1 MKNCD
6 KEKKRM
12 KRKIKSSQKGA
23 ISVFVMI
30 TMVFF
35 LLTIL
40 GAYMIS
46 SKRAQTQTESA
57 KLVQGQYYTENEE
70 NDRYH
75 SKIADSSAIIPI
87 YTKEQL
93 WSIGSGKTIEI
104 EGKVYTFSSGASYEL
119 KNDVVINIEG
129 LEGSNVID
137 ESKINKNHYEIYYY
151 YNQDFYVPTTVE
163 NSKLSINGN
172 HYAYKNLSK
181 NLGYVTEGLVAHYD
195 GIKNTAMG
203 HSASSVM
210 WKDLSGNG
218 NDGTIYGGIWNE
230 EALDFDGIDDWV
242 SLGEM
247 NYPNITL
254 EIVAVCSNT
263 GATSPIT
270 YIGNF
275 EYGGYGIEQYPK
287 DNANTMS
294 AYLNTTYT
302 KRISNNAFQK
312 DKKYSLSGVYDTTTL
327 SLFEN
332 GQKVSGNT
340 TGNLGFPRNNTVM
353 AIGANPNG
361 NNATGGYLKG
371 KVYCARIYNR
381 ALTDEEVRKNY
392 EIDKIRFGI
401 E

>member
-70 NDRYH
+70 NERYH

-93 WSIGSGKTIEI
+93 WSIGSGKAIEI

-151 YNQDFYVPTTVE
+151 YNQDYYVPTTAE

-172 HYAYKNLSK
+172 YYAYKNLSK

-203 HSASSVM
+203 HNASSVM

-218 NDGTIYGGIWNE
+218 NDGNLMNFSSNPWKDNSLT
-230 EALDFDGIDDWV
+230 FDGVDDYL
-242 SLGEM
+242 S
-247 NYPNITL
+247 NIV
-254 EIVAVCSNT
+254 ISNT
-263 GATSPIT
+263 EGLTFQVVMKNNVTSQYRNIYDRHNGQVPMLWLNPNSKFEFSANHDWGTLTQDYNTRLISVTNAMTKTTSNMSINGVKVIQDFNHTKEIEGT
-270 YIGNF
+270 YQLFNRN
-275 EYGGYGIEQYPK
+275 GGQ
-287 DNANTMS
+287 
-294 AYLNTTYT
+294 TYQGE
-302 KRISNNAFQK
+302 I
-312 DKKYSLSGVYDTTTL
+312 YSL
-327 SLFEN
+327 
-332 GQKVSGNT
+332 
-340 TGNLGFPRNNTVM
+340 
-353 AIGANPNG
+353 
-361 NNATGGYLKG
+361 
-371 KVYCARIYNR
+371 RIYKKC
-381 ALTDEEVRKNY
+381 LTDAEVQKNY
-392 EIDKIRFGI
+392 EIDKLRFGI

>member
-1 MKNCD
+1 
-6 KEKKRM
+6 M

-75 SKIADSSAIIPI
+75 SKIADSSSIIPI

-93 WSIGSGKTIEI
+93 WSIGSGKAIEI

-151 YNQDFYVPTTVE
+151 YNQDYYVPTTAE

-172 HYAYKNLSK
+172 YYAYKNLSK
-181 NLGYVTEGLVAHYD
+181 ALGYVTDGLVVHYD
-195 GIKNTAMG
+195 AIKNTAMG
-203 HSASSVM
+203 HSASSTI

-218 NDGTIYGGIWNE
+218 NDGNLMNFSSNSWKDNSLT
-230 EALDFDGIDDWV
+230 FDGVDDYL
-242 SLGEM
+242 S
-247 NYPNITL
+247 NIV
-254 EIVAVCSNT
+254 ISNT
-263 GATSPIT
+263 EGLTFQVVMKNNVTSQYRNIYDRYSGQVPMLWINPNSKFEFSANHDWGTLAQDYNTRLISVTNAMTKTTSNMSINGVKVIQDFNHTKEVEGT
-270 YIGNF
+270 YQLFNRN
-275 EYGGYGIEQYPK
+275 GGQ
-287 DNANTMS
+287 
-294 AYLNTTYT
+294 TYQGE
-302 KRISNNAFQK
+302 I
-312 DKKYSLSGVYDTTTL
+312 YSL
-327 SLFEN
+327 
-332 GQKVSGNT
+332 
-340 TGNLGFPRNNTVM
+340 
-353 AIGANPNG
+353 
-361 NNATGGYLKG
+361 
-371 KVYCARIYNR
+371 RIYKKC
-381 ALTDEEVRKNY
+381 LTDAEVQKNY
-392 EIDKIRFGI
+392 EIDKLRFGV